1 MLKEIAKFHQLDNDT
16 PRDLGGSAM
25 LEHIGQHLEA
35 DAAINGIV
43 GLGEA
48 TIREARDS
56 DAAGIIEVIRAT
68 YAEYP
73 GCIFDLENELP
84 ELKKPAS
91 YFAADKGKLWIAER
105 EGEVVGTFGFLP
117 AEKAG
122 GVELQKVCLRYDQRG
137 SGLAARMFEIALAE
151 AHGRGARFI
160 ELWTDTRFQSAHRFY
175 EKLGFKRMPGE
186 RLVNDLSRSSE
197 VQYLLKLA

>member
-1 MLKEIAKFHQLDNDT
+1 
-16 PRDLGGSAM
+16 M
-25 LEHIGQHLEA
+25 LEHISQHLEA
-35 DAAINGIV
+35 DAAINGI
-43 GLGEA
+43 LGSGAA

-56 DAAGIIEVIRAT
+56 DAAGIIDVIRAT

-91 YFAADKGKLWIAER
+91 FFAADKGKLWIAER
-105 EGEVVGTFGFLP
+105 DGEIVASFGFLP

-122 GVELQKVCLRYDQRG
+122 GVELHKVYLRRDQRG
-137 SGLAARMFEIALAE
+137 SGLAARMFEIARAE
-151 AHGRGARFI
+151 ACARGARFI
-160 ELWTDTRFQSAHRFY
+160 ELWTDTRFRAAHRFY

-197 VQYLLKLA
+197 IHYLLKLA